1 MPSVAPQKR
10 QTGEVWA
17 QAAFAPAS
25 TPAASSGN
33 LFMMRGANAKAVA
46 RLPGRIAPYHLIGA
60 NGGGKSGSC
69 EFSSSRVALPAAS
82 Q

>member
-1 MPSVAPQKR
+1 
-10 QTGEVWA
+10 
-17 QAAFAPAS
+17 
-25 TPAASSGN
+25 
-33 LFMMRGANAKAVA
+33 MMRGANAKAVA